1 MGLGRGRGRGSRGQK
16 NGLGQVRPANQA
28 GPGGGPVGRLRLS
41 GFTLGSRC
49 PSTVTLMVVER
60 VASWA
65 GRDRMEITMVKLL
78 PRPLRPTKRRS
89 EKLATWPTITAMLFR
104 TWQFYKC

>member
-1 MGLGRGRGRGSRGQK
+1 MGRGRGRGRGSRGQ
-16 NGLGQVRPANQA
+16 NIGLGQVRPASQA
-28 GPGGGPVGRLRLS
+28 GPVGRQRLD

-49 PSTVTLMVVER
+49 PSTVTLMVEVR

-89 EKLATWPTITAMLFR
+89 EKLASWPTITAVLFR
-104 TWQFYKC
+104 TW